1 MRPSIEYR
9 RLKKLPPILEIDEDG
24 LPISEM
30 ELHEGRRWSSEDEGP
45 SLQMSDFGADLD
57 D

>member
-24 LPISEM
+24 LPIAEM
-30 ELHEGRRWSSEDEGP
+30 EFHEGRRWSSDDEDT
-45 SLQMSDFGADLD
+45 SLQVSDFGADLD

>member
-30 ELHEGRRWSSEDEGP
+30 ELHEGRRWSSEDEET
-45 SLQMSDFGADLD
+45 SLRVSDFGADLD

>member
-30 ELHEGRRWSSEDEGP
+30 ELHEGRRWSSEDGDP